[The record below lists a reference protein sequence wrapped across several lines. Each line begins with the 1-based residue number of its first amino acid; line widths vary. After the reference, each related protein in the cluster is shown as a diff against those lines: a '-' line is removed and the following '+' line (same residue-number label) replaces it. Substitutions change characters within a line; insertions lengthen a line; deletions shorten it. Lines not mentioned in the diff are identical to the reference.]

1 MTKNSAHE
9 AAITKPDATFST
21 MKTPAINNMPPD
33 TISIQ
38 PTKRV
43 NAFSLYFAF
52 SLGEAV
58 LYPAIRP
65 LKLKTRIMMPTAS
78 SNPPA
83 KTFET
88 HMDFIP
94 PIEHP

>member
-1 MTKNSAHE
+1 MTKNNTHE
-9 AAITKPDATFST
+9 AAIMKPDATFST
-21 MKTPAINNMPPD
+21 MKRLAINNMPPD

-38 PTKRV
+38 PTNRV
-43 NAFSLYFAF
+43 NAFSLYLAF

-65 LKLKTRIMMPTAS
+65 LKLNTRIMMPMTS

-83 KTFET
+83 ITFET

-94 PIEHP
+94 PINRP